1 MEDFKHQPS
10 KFWKFINEKR
20 KKTFLPDCMYLNNSK
35 FNSPNSIVEAFA
47 QHFAIVFE
55 HYDNSK
61 YIDLSAVSPNNSL
74 LAPLFSCKITLF
86 EVFNVLNNFSS
97 KCGPGPDLI
106 TRQSYQ

>member
-1 MEDFKHQPS
+1 MKTQ
-10 KFWKFINEKR
+10 

-74 LAPLFSCKITLF
+74 LAPLFSCKITLI
-86 EVFNVLNNFSS
+86 EVFNALNNFSS
-97 KCGPGPDLI
+97 KCGPGPDCI
-106 TRQSYQ
+106 TR